1 MSWSATLAADPI
13 ASRYAQALFEASKA
27 EGRLDATQEQLA
39 RLGLLIRGEPDLRE
53 LLRNPGVAPE
63 AKVGVLDRSLGGS
76 WSALVR
82 AFIRMTVSAGR
93 AEHLPE
99 IVDAFHAMVDVE
111 EGRLRVVVRS
121 AHPLPE
127 AVLTRLRAH
136 LEHRERK
143 HIILETELAPELL
156 GGLQIRLDHRVIDA
170 SVQGQLRTLR
180 QQLAHVRVN

>member
-1 MSWSATLAADPI
+1 MAHDPI

-27 EGRLDATQEQLA
+27 ERQLDATQDALA
-39 RLGLLIRGEPDLRE
+39 RLEALIRGEPDLRT
-53 LLRNPGVAPE
+53 LLRNPDVEPDD
-63 AKVGVLDRSLGGS
+63 KVGVLDRSLGES
-76 WSALVR
+76 WSALLR
-82 AFIRMTVSAGR
+82 AFVRMTISAGR

-99 IVDAFHAMVDVE
+99 IADAFHAMVDIE

-136 LEHRERK
+136 LEQREHKRVVLK
-143 HIILETELAPELL
+143 TELAPELL
-156 GGLQIRLDHRVIDA
+156 GGLQIHLDHRVIDA
-170 SVQGQLRTLR
+170 SVQGQLITLR